1 LIVEKEKNTIINFR
15 TKFHYLIDMYDYL
28 AIIAGIFII
37 CIFIFIVIT
46 DGWKILNFLIK
57 KFLSR

>member
-1 LIVEKEKNTIINFR
+1 
-15 TKFHYLIDMYDYL
+15 MYDYV

-37 CIFIFIVIT
+37 CIFLFIVIT
-46 DGWKILNFLIK
+46 DGWKILNYFIK